1 VQFVNLVLAAAEGE
15 SKNPILPTTAELVWG
30 AICFFVLLF
39 VVIKLVWPTI
49 DEAYRNRSASI
60 EGKLETAERERA
72 EASRLLDE
80 YRRRLAAAEEETQRI
95 VEEARAA
102 AERLRREIRGK
113 AEDEAGRE
121 LERARQA
128 IRGERDQAMRDLRRE
143 VGTLAVELAARVLDD
158 SLDRERQL
166 RLVDQFIEEL
176 GDHAQAG
183 AMTSRPEPE
192 RPGGADG

>member
-1 VQFVNLVLAAAEGE
+1 MPFVNLVLAAAEGE
-15 SKNPILPTTAELVWG
+15 SKNPILPATSELFWG
-30 AICFFVLLF
+30 AICFFVLLY
-39 VVIKLVWPTI
+39 VVIRLVWPTI
-49 DEAYRNRSASI
+49 DQTYRNRSASI

-72 EASRLLDE
+72 EANRLLDE
-80 YRRRLAAAEEETQRI
+80 YRQRLAAAEEETQRI

-128 IRGERDQAMRDLRRE
+128 IRSERDQAMRDLRRE
-143 VGTLAVELAARVLDD
+143 VGSLAVELASRVLDD

-183 AMTSRPEPE
+183 AMTSRP
-192 RPGGADG
+192 RRSGGGDG

>member
-1 VQFVNLVLAAAEGE
+1 VQFANLVLAAAEGE
-15 SKNPILPTTAELVWG
+15 SKNPILPTTSELVWG

-49 DEAYRNRSASI
+49 EETYRNRSASI

-72 EASRLLDE
+72 EANRLLDE
-80 YRRRLAAAEEETQRI
+80 YRSRLAAAEEETQRI
-95 VEEARAA
+95 IEEARSA

-113 AEDEAGRE
+113 AEDEASRE

-128 IRGERDQAMRDLRRE
+128 IRSERDQAVRDLRRE
-143 VGTLAVELAARVLDD
+143 VGTLAVELAARVVDD

-183 AMTSRPEPE
+183 AMTSRPE
-192 RPGGADG
+192 RSGGGDG

>member
-15 SKNPILPTTAELVWG
+15 SKNPILPATAELVWG

-49 DEAYRNRSASI
+49 DETYRNRSANI

-72 EASRLLDE
+72 EANQLLDE
-80 YRRRLAAAEEETQRI
+80 YRSRLAAAEEETQRI

-113 AEDEAGRE
+113 AEDEASRE

-128 IRGERDQAMRDLRRE
+128 IRSERDQAMRDLRRE
-143 VGTLAVELAARVLDD
+143 VGTLAVDLASRVLDN

-183 AMTSRPEPE
+183 AMTSRPK

>member
-49 DEAYRNRSASI
+49 DETYRNRSASI

-72 EASRLLDE
+72 EANRLLDV
-80 YRRRLAAAEEETQRI
+80 YRSRLAAAEEETQRI
-95 VEEARAA
+95 IEEARAA

-183 AMTSRPEPE
+183 AMTSRPK